1 MRLPET
7 AKAFKG
13 FDLESTS
20 KDASMLD
27 RLINRLRIWHFGHV
41 CRHDPGRIGLELRR
55 MLAELQGPA
64 RWAHAQNLMRSGR
77 AGDYPLALRAVAES
91 HWKIT
96 DSAEIVRIFES
107 LTEEER
113 DRIRSALSFVLPQRL
128 G

>member
-1 MRLPET
+1 MSAGT
-7 AKAFKG
+7 
-13 FDLESTS
+13 T
-20 KDASMLD
+20 
-27 RLINRLRIWHFGHV
+27 
-41 CRHDPGRIGLELRR
+41 PGGSGSNC
-55 MLAELQGPA
+55 AACSPSFQGPA
-64 RWAHAQNLMRSGR
+64 RWAHAQQLMRSGR

-113 DRIRSALSFVLPQRL
+113 DRLRSALSFVLPQRL